1 MASNPLV
8 TQGTLNRLRGS
19 IVVNNV
25 PTLNITAPYLGKT
38 GLSLALQG
46 AATTFVE
53 TMVGAVPSPEPYQMC
68 NITINVLKTNGI
80 AAVWKSQ
87 MEATTLIGDIVVT
100 TDSSAFATYT
110 ITNCAIESV
119 ADMALNGTN
128 AEMQITVKGVY
139 LLNNNLWNLA

>member
-1 MASNPLV
+1 MSSNPLIA
-8 TQGTLNRLRGS
+8 QGTLNRLRGS

-25 PTLNITAPYLGKT
+25 PALNITAPYLGKA

-46 AATTFVE
+46 VATTFVE
-53 TMVGAVPSPEPYQMC
+53 TMVGAVTSPEPYQMC

-87 MEATTLIGDIVVT
+87 MEATTVIGDIVIT
-100 TDSSAFATYT
+100 SDTSAYPSFT

-119 ADMALNGTN
+119 GDLSFNGTT
-128 AEMQITVKGVY
+128 AEVQIVVKGTY
-139 LLNNNLWNLA
+139 IINNNLWNLA